1 MTQNQ
6 KEVITVRTTVRAPV
20 DVVWKCWTTPEDIMR
35 WNNASP
41 DWHTP
46 RAENHLHDGGRFNYR
61 MEVRDG
67 SAGFDFEGIYE
78 KVVDHSLIVY
88 SIADG
93 RRVEITFQAQEGVT
107 QVIESFEAEETHP
120 VELQRQGWQ
129 AILANFK
136 NYIETVQP

>member
-20 DVVWKCWTTPEDIMR
+20 DVVWKCWITPEDIMR

-61 MEVRDG
+61 MEARDG

-78 KVVDHSLIVY
+78 KVVDHRLIVY
-88 SIADG
+88 TIADG
-93 RRVEITFQAQEGVT
+93 RRVEIVFQAEEGAT
-107 QVIESFEAEETHP
+107 QVIESFEAEEVHSD
-120 VELQRQGWQ
+120 ELQRQGWQ
-129 AILANFK
+129 AILDNFR
-136 NYIETVQP
+136 NYIETVRP